1 MACSLPDASVH
12 GILQATI
19 LEWVAIHFSRGS
31 SGPRDGPRVSC
42 IAGRFFPI
50 WAPREALNNKTSS
63 PHIPAGTISGASRT
77 SEHFHQPSL
86 SFYLKNA
93 IFSPKTMWP
102 GWTTNM
108 MEVKVMETE
117 RLETVT
123 TWRPWKTQNSM
134 PHRPLNWVL
143 GQKKVHQWV
152 SVSVNFLVS
161 TTMLQM
167 YKMWLLG

>member
-1 MACSLPDASVH
+1 MIQTKLFIFLSVESKVLVTHSCLTLCDPMYCSPSGSSVH
-12 GILQATI
+12 EILQAGI

-86 SFYLKNA
+86 SFYLKN
-93 IFSPKTMWP
+93 
-102 GWTTNM
+102 
-108 MEVKVMETE
+108 
-117 RLETVT
+117 
-123 TWRPWKTQNSM
+123 
-134 PHRPLNWVL
+134 VL
-143 GQKKVHQWV
+143 YH
-152 SVSVNFLVS
+152 FL
-161 TTMLQM
+161 
-167 YKMWLLG
+167 